1 MSEYTETL
9 AFIDLKAQLSTI
21 RDKIDLAIAKVLD
34 HGQFIMGPEVQEL
47 EEKLKEFAGAKYTLT
62 CANGTDALTL
72 ALLALNIGRQ
82 DIVFVPSF
90 TYVASAEAVALIGA
104 IPFLVDVDP
113 VTFNICPKSLEK
125 AILQAQSQGYSAKAV
140 IAVELFGNPCDYSIL
155 DPIIEKYQLKLI
167 IDAAQSFGAEFD
179 SMKTA
184 AKGDIVTTSFFPAKP
199 LGCYG
204 DGGALFTN
212 SEELYN
218 RLNSLRLHGK
228 GTNKYD
234 NVMVGM
240 NSRLDTIQAAI
251 LLEKLK
257 IFPSE
262 LTYRRR
268 IADTYNSVLSGVIE
282 TPIIDVKNKSSW
294 AQYTVKS
301 EERDILRLKLS
312 DKGIPTVVYYP
323 LCLTKQ
329 EGYRQFPKLPEGTPN
344 SEKISGEVVSLPMHP
359 YLNVDQIASKI
370 HETIKELKLSVPC

>member
-1 MSEYTETL
+1 MSEYTENV
-9 AFIDLKAQLSTI
+9 AFIDLKAQLSAI
-21 RDKIDLAIAKVLD
+21 RNKINLAIAKVLD
-34 HGQFIMGPEVQEL
+34 HGQFIMGPEVHEL
-47 EEKLKEFAGAKYTLT
+47 EEKLKDFSGANYALT

-72 ALLALNIGRQ
+72 ALLALNIDRG

-113 VTFNICPKSLEK
+113 VNFNICPKSLEK
-125 AILQAQSQGYSAKAV
+125 AILHAQSQGYNVKAV
-140 IAVELFGNPCDYSIL
+140 ISVELFGNPCDYSVL
-155 DPIIEKYQLKLI
+155 DPLVEKYRLKLI
-167 IDAAQSFGAEFD
+167 IDAAQSFGAEFNN
-179 SMKTA
+179 MKTA

-212 SEELYN
+212 SEELRN

-251 LLEKLK
+251 LIEKLK

-262 LTYRRR
+262 LFYRQH
-268 IADTYNSVLSGVIE
+268 IADKYNSVLSSVIE
-282 TPIIDVKNKSSW
+282 TPIIDVRNKSTW

-301 EERDILRLKLS
+301 KERDILRRKLS
-312 DKGIPTVVYYP
+312 EKGIPTVVYYP
-323 LCLTKQ
+323 MCLSKQ
-329 EGYRQFPKLPEGTPN
+329 KGYQQFPKLPEGTIN
-344 SEKISGEVVSLPMHP
+344 SEKISGEVLSLPMNP
-359 YLNVDQIASKI
+359 YLNVDQIALKI
-370 HETIKELKLSVPC
+370 YEVVKELK